1 MNAPDRTQWLAERR
15 TGIGGSDIAAI
26 LGLSK
31 WRTPLQVYQEKRGEI
46 GGQDDNAAMRWGR
59 YLEPVVRQA
68 YADETGREVRAA
80 PDMLRHPRHA
90 FLLANLDGFVS
101 ADQPG
106 TRIARI
112 FEAKTARSA
121 DGWGEVGSDEIPQP
135 YLLQVQHYMGVTGFG
150 VADVA
155 VLIGGSDF
163 RIYEV
168 PADPELQE
176 MIVDAA
182 ADFWSRVQRGDPP
195 EPVTVSDAVARWGRT
210 SKSDLV
216 MADGET
222 IAAVARIRAL
232 RAQIA
237 SLEAQEDQ
245 ARAVVMRALGECDT
259 LVDGAGKTLVTWKA
273 SAAPQRF
280 DAAAF
285 KSSHPALAAAFT
297 KAGEPIRRFIVKQ
310 AAA

>member
-1 MNAPDRTQWLAERR
+1 MDRTEWLTARR
-15 TGIGGSDIAAI
+15 TGIGGSDVAAV
-26 LGLSK
+26 LGLSP
-31 WRTPLQVYQEKRGEI
+31 WRTPLDVYLDKRGE
-46 GGQDDNAAMRWGR
+46 GVDQPDNDAMRWGR
-59 YLEPVVRQA
+59 YLEPAVRQA
-68 YADETGREVRAA
+68 YADQTGHEVRVL
-80 PDMLRHPRHA
+80 DQMVRHPAHE
-90 FLLANLDGFVS
+90 FMVANLDGFV
-101 ADQPG
+101 APRDA
-106 TRIARI
+106 IKRI
-112 FEAKTARSA
+112 FEAKTARTA
-121 DGWGEVGSDEIPQP
+121 DGWGEPGSDQIPQP
-135 YLLQVQHYMGVTGFG
+135 YLLQVQHYMEVTGFA

-168 PADPELQE
+168 PEDRELQQ
-176 MIVDAA
+176 MLVDAE
-182 ADFWSRVQRGDPP
+182 ADFWRRVQAGEPP
-195 EPVTVSDAVARWGRT
+195 EPVTVADAVARWGRT
-210 SKSDLV
+210 SKYDLV

-259 LVDGAGKTLVTWKA
+259 LVDASGKTIATWKA

-285 KSSHPALAAAFT
+285 KAAHPELAAQFT
-297 KAGEPIRRFIVKQ
+297 KAGEPNRRFLLKG
-310 AAA
+310 AS